1 MSVIARQSA
10 PNVPVPVPAN
20 MVIREGREGFLNS
33 VSPEDLVYFLL
44 NVGDGD
50 TQLFLLPARKQD
62 GTRRALVVDV
72 ATSRKLP
79 TLLDTLH
86 GSPLLP
92 GKPDDGYLFP
102 LVVATHPHDDHI
114 GGIPDF
120 LGSEWGRAV
129 REVWEPGYYHPS
141 EAYIETMRV
150 LEDADPH
157 IQHTQPTT
165 GTTRFLGR
173 LRVQVLSPN
182 IALRSRFDTYGVDL
196 NDASIALRLE
206 FPASRV
212 EQSRYRR
219 KYVRPKARSLIL
231 GADSLIGSWSQV
243 VVDFPELRPDKA
255 PTARA
260 IRKALGREALR
271 AEILKVP
278 HHASKHGVTLGLIEL
293 VQPSVSLVSSVGGG
307 GKYNFPH
314 LVALDAIREA
324 RQPTTLS
331 GKKRKGDFQL
341 GIHYTAAR
349 DTNDE
354 RLGTIA
360 IVLSPT
366 GKKRVI
372 WRFCDGP
379 TDFIDLAEARRFSL
393 QRR

>member
-1 MSVIARQSA
+1 MSAVAD
-10 PNVPVPVPAN
+10 PTPLNVPAPVPDSTL
-20 MVIREGREGFLNS
+20 IPEGRDRFLNS
-33 VSPEDLVYFLL
+33 VNPADLIYFLL

-50 TQLFLLPARKQD
+50 TQLFLLPARASD
-62 GTRRALVVDV
+62 GTRRAFVVDI
-72 ATSRKLP
+72 ATTRKLP
-79 TLLDTLH
+79 KLLDTLM

-92 GKPDDGYLFP
+92 GQPDEGSLFP

-114 GGIPDF
+114 GGMPEF
-120 LGSEWGRAV
+120 LTSDWGRSV
-129 REVWEPGYYHPS
+129 RELWEPGYYHPS
-141 EAYIETMRV
+141 ESYLETMRS

-157 IQHTQPTT
+157 IQHTQPTS

-182 IALRSRFDTYGVDL
+182 IALRTRFDTYGVDL

-212 EQSRYRR
+212 EQGRYRR
-219 KYVRPKARSLIL
+219 RYVRPKARTIIL
-231 GADSLIGSWSQV
+231 GADSLLASWSQV
-243 VVDFPELRPDKA
+243 LVDFPELRPDKA

-260 IRKALGREALR
+260 IQKALGREALR

-278 HHASKHGVTLGLIEL
+278 HHASKHGVTLGLVEVI
-293 VQPSVSLVSSVGGG
+293 QPALSLVSSVGGG

-314 LVALDAIREA
+314 LVALEALREA

-331 GKKRKGDFQL
+331 GKTREKDVRL

-349 DTNDE
+349 STNGD
-354 RLGTIA
+354 RLGSIA

-366 GKKRVI
+366 GTKRTI
-372 WRFCDGP
+372 WRFRDGP
-379 TDFIDLAEARRFSL
+379 TDLIDLANACRFSPS
-393 QRR
+393 RR

>member
-1 MSVIARQSA
+1 VSELTTRSA
-10 PNVPVPVPAN
+10 PNVPAPVPAR
-20 MVIREGREGFLNS
+20 MLLREGREGFLDS
-33 VSPEDLVYFLL
+33 VAPEDLVYFLL

-50 TQLFLLPARKQD
+50 TQLFLLPARARD
-62 GTRRALVVDV
+62 GTRRAFVVDV

-79 TLLDTLH
+79 ALLDALN

-92 GKPDDGYLFP
+92 GTPDDGYLFP

-114 GGIPDF
+114 GGMPDF
-120 LGSEWGRAV
+120 LASDWGRTV
-129 REVWEPGYYHPS
+129 REIWEPGYYHPS

-157 IQHTQPTT
+157 IQHTQPTS

-182 IALRSRFDTYGVDL
+182 IALRTRFDTYGVDL

-212 EQSRYRR
+212 EQGRYRR
-219 KYVRPKARSLIL
+219 QYVRPKTRTLIL
-231 GADSLIGSWSQV
+231 GADSLLGSWSQML
-243 VVDFPELRPDKA
+243 VDFPELRPDKA

-260 IRKALGREALR
+260 IRKALGRDALR

-278 HHASKHGVTLGLIEL
+278 HHASKHGVTLGLVEL
-293 VQPSVSLVSSVGGG
+293 VQPSLSLVSSVGGG

-314 LVALDAIREA
+314 LVALEAIREA

-349 DTNDE
+349 DTNGD

-366 GKKRVI
+366 GTKRVI

-379 TDFIDLAEARRFSL
+379 TDLIDLAEARRFSA
-393 QRR
+393 RA